1 MDFILFESEL
11 MPLIR
16 NKNFYEAIEKVEN
29 KLRTQPNSDFHKMI
43 GRNLFHLSTD
53 LNVYLNKFYISAK
66 NKIEGKPN
74 GFINSLF
81 KKSAE
86 TGKTLKAISCEM
98 NGITI
103 NYDLWFISLFG
114 FSFCNDLEDPDWLA
128 DFDYESNQH
137 LVIKGLEDLQK
148 AYQDYIENEKWE
160 LETQCDLCEIL
171 IYLRLQQLFEKTYN
185 IAKNKNEDWT
195 KIPIFV
201 NGHDSE
207 LIYSTQGCS

>member
-16 NKNFYEAIEKVEN
+16 NKNFDEAIEKVEN
-29 KLRTQPNSDFHKMI
+29 ELRTQPNSDFHKMI

-128 DFDYESNQH
+128 DFDYDSNQH

-160 LETQCDLCEIL
+160 LESLTVRFYVL
-171 IYLRLQQLFEKTYN
+171 EKGKFKLLKTVKS
-185 IAKNKNEDWT
+185 AAPKEE
-195 KIPIFV
+195 
-201 NGHDSE
+201 S
-207 LIYSTQGCS
+207 